1 MKIEKKLNFLR
12 TSKQTVSRSA
22 VIDIGSNSV
31 RIVVYEG
38 PARAPAVIFNEK
50 VAAGLGRGLAIDGR
64 IAPEDAERGL
74 LALRRYALLAQ
85 HMDVETVQCVAT
97 AAVRD
102 AANGPDFIAA
112 AAEAGLDIRRLRP
125 PPHPRAA
132 GCRGRLRPR
141 RR

>member
-1 MKIEKKLNFLR
+1 MTSPRSPSICVKIEKRLNFLR
-12 TSKQTVSRSA
+12 TSKQAVSRSA

-50 VAAGLGRGLAIDGR
+50 VAAGLGRGLALDGR

-85 HMDVETVQCVAT
+85 HMDVETVQCAAT
-97 AAVRD
+97 ARP
-102 AANGPDFIAA
+102 AA
-112 AAEAGLDIRRLRP
+112 RRL
-125 PPHPRAA
+125 
-132 GCRGRLRPR
+132 GKGGVSTC
-141 RR
+141 